1 MSAQRNPADCSLP
14 STTTADVVLGGT
26 ASVSA
31 PKPRLFGW
39 NLLPGTQA
47 RLAGV
52 GTLLAS
58 AALITATPLLPPNAA
73 EAATASRFVCSSVGG
88 VPTTEAITRDGRK
101 VSVIRWTSRVFSGS
115 GWTAERRCQ
124 EVSSRFDQFRQ
135 QGRLRYITTGRMR
148 GQSVLCTAQSMAGA
162 CDGLLYTLKPGQD
175 PSATLA
181 RLLEL
186 RVKARGPLNE
196 TGPRLY
202 ISVDALLEPSSQRL
216 VDADVAG
223 SSVASIEEN
232 QPRAGQASAPL
243 W

>member
-1 MSAQRNPADCSLP
+1 MAGIDPLSTVGAD
-14 STTTADVVLGGT
+14 GG
-26 ASVSA
+26 S
-31 PKPRLFGW
+31 PGFGRRRS
-39 NLLPGTQA
+39 GVA
-47 RLAGV
+47 LACGA
-52 GTLLAS
+52 LM
-58 AALITATPLLPPNAA
+58 AALGAGALALPAPVAA
-73 EAATASRFVCSSVGG
+73 ASASRFVCGSDGG
-88 VPTTEAITRDGRK
+88 VPTTEAITRDGRQ

-115 GWTAERRCQ
+115 GWTSQRRCQ
-124 EVSSRFDQFRQ
+124 EVSSRFEKFRQ

-148 GQSVLCTAQSMAGA
+148 GQPVLCTALSNGGA

-202 ISVDALLEPSSQRL
+202 VSIDSLLQQPEQR
-216 VDADVAG
+216 VVETAG
-223 SSVASIEEN
+223 SDLSSLDPAAREVNPAPTS
-232 QPRAGQASAPL
+232 SPL

>member
-1 MSAQRNPADCSLP
+1 MSAQLSSGVGLSAWLNPAGV
-14 STTTADVVLGGT
+14 ARARFDVL
-26 ASVSA
+26 A
-31 PKPRLFGW
+31 FG
-39 NLLPGTQA
+39 
-47 RLAGV
+47 
-52 GTLLAS
+52 
-58 AALITATPLLPPNAA
+58 AALLSGAPLLLQTPAQ
-73 EAATASRFVCSSVGG
+73 AATASRFVCGSVGG
-88 VPTTEAITRDGRK
+88 VPTTEAITRDGRQ

-115 GWTAERRCQ
+115 GWSAERRCQ
-124 EVSSRFDQFRQ
+124 EVSSRFEQFRQ

-148 GQSVLCTAQSMAGA
+148 GQSVLCTAQSRSGG

-175 PSATLA
+175 PSVTLA

-202 ISVDALLEPSSQRL
+202 VSVDALLEPSSARV
-216 VDADVAG
+216 VDTTVAE
-223 SSVASIEEN
+223 SPVVASDET

>member
-1 MSAQRNPADCSLP
+1 MAGIEGFDSWL
-14 STTTADVVLGGT
+14 STGPGVGSRGRRRRLKALALSGVMALGGSGAVGLMLQAPARA
-26 ASVSA
+26 AS
-31 PKPRLFGW
+31 
-39 NLLPGTQA
+39 
-47 RLAGV
+47 
-52 GTLLAS
+52 
-58 AALITATPLLPPNAA
+58 
-73 EAATASRFVCSSVGG
+73 ASRFVCGSDGG
-88 VPTTEAITRDGRK
+88 VPTTEAITRDGRN

-115 GWTAERRCQ
+115 GWTAQRRCQ
-124 EVSSRFDQFRQ
+124 EVSSRFEQFRQ

-148 GQSVLCTAQSMAGA
+148 GQSVLCTALTSGGA

-202 ISVDALLEPSSQRL
+202 VSIDTLLRAPDDRVAET
-216 VDADVAG
+216 AG
-223 SSVASIEEN
+223 SDVSSLDPASRELN
-232 QPRAGQASAPL
+232 QAPASSPL